1 MARSWGKGV
10 ILRLGLSLN
19 ESMPWTSQV
28 FTRFFSL
35 LGGREWLEWAGV
47 EYFTSLTWKARGSW
61 SWVFLFH
68 GSVQF
73 SCSVVSNSLGP
84 HEPQHARPPCP
95 SPTPE
100 VYPNPYP
107 LSRWCH
113 PTILSSVT
121 PFSSCPQS
129 FPALGSFQMSQL
141 FALGGQSIGVSAS
154 TSVLPMNPQ
163 DCLHCLICLT
173 LVKIL

>member
-73 SCSVVSNSLGP
+73 SCSVMSDSLWP
-84 HEPQHARPPCP
+84 HGPQHARLPCP
-95 SPTPE
+95 SPTPG
-100 VYPNPYP
+100 VYPNSCP
-107 LSRWCH
+107 LSQWCH
-113 PTILSSVT
+113 PNTSSFVI

-129 FPALGSFQMSQL
+129 FPELGSFQMSQL
-141 FALGGQSIGVSAS
+141 FALGGQSIRVSAS
-154 TSVLPMNPQ
+154 VGQLGYNTPA
-163 DCLHCLICLT
+163 C
-173 LVKIL
+173 